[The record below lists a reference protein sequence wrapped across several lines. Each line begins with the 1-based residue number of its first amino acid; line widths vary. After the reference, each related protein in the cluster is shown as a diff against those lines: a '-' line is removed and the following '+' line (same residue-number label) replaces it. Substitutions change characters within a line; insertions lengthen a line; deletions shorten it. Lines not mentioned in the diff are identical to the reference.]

1 MNADPTSSPISIR
14 VGTIK
19 DAATIAVF
27 NIRMAMETENVKLDP
42 NIIERG
48 VKRLFD
54 DESRGTYYVAEID
67 GIVVGCLMITHEWS
81 DWRDGD
87 MWWIQSVY
95 VSPDT
100 RKLGVFRSL
109 FAHVESLARA
119 AEVVAIRLYVDRHN
133 TKAKETYQRMG
144 LEITEYDLMHK
155 SLDGRSNRG

>member
-1 MNADPTSSPISIR
+1 MSADPTSSPITIR

-67 GIVVGCLMITHEWS
+67 GKEVARVQFQCGPRNEPGSTAGVTHMAMIALLLHPLRAFQEGPFKSRHNALAITALEEALNWMH
-81 DWRDGD
+81 
-87 MWWIQSVY
+87 
-95 VSPDT
+95 
-100 RKLGVFRSL
+100 
-109 FAHVESLARA
+109 ARA
-119 AEVVAIRLYVDRHN
+119 RDRAQRGVLGH
-133 TKAKETYQRMG
+133 AKP
-144 LEITEYDLMHK
+144 
-155 SLDGRSNRG
+155 